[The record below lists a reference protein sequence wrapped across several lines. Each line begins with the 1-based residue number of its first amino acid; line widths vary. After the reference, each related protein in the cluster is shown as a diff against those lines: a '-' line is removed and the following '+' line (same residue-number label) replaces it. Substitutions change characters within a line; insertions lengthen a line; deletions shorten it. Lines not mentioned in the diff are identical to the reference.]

1 MFKQL
6 ILIIAFAVIPLT
18 ASALTIDETVT
29 LALDTNN
36 MIKSKQYTVKSKE
49 LTSDNAILIFMPS
62 VGVSY
67 DYSYSWTDMTRANA
81 VNPTKAPVKK
91 TNTDLSTLSAYVN
104 LNLFNGLSDL
114 FNYQIAKLDEDMAV
128 SDLDTTSY
136 KTILDA
142 QTAFINVLKAKSD
155 LEVAESNLKLLE
167 MQKRDAQISA
177 DNGLIAKND
186 LLQTETY
193 LASAKL
199 QKITAQSAVTT
210 AVQSLEKVMNRK
222 LNPNEELIEP
232 VLMDINLES
241 EAVLKDK
248 MFANRSDLKNLMQSY
263 EKAKKTEMKTLSG
276 VYPTIDA
283 SFSYSGY
290 GDSVDPTAG
299 NPNNMDS
306 NMSVGVTASWN
317 ILTVASSSLQSIA
330 SKRTRQALAY
340 SIADTKQSMILDLQT
355 KIENYYTSKAQLI
368 QSIIS
373 VQHAEENYRVT
384 KNLYDQ
390 SAATMTE
397 LLDAS
402 SMLNEAKMA
411 ESTAR
416 YSVLSS
422 VYNLEWAIQEKLPV
436 HEVPQDNGTTA
447 VPINQSGGSIAP
459 VESPVR

>member
-49 LTSDNAILIFMPS
+49 LSADNAILIFMPS

-67 DYSYSWTDMTRANA
+67 DYSYSWTDR
-81 VNPTKAPVKK
+81 TKAANTK
-91 TNTDLSTLSAYVN
+91 TNGDLSTLSAYVN

-114 FNYQIAKLDEDMAV
+114 FNYQIAKLNKDMAV

-136 KTILDA
+136 QTILNA

-210 AVQSLEKVMNRK
+210 AIQSLEKVMNRK
-222 LNPNEELIEP
+222 LDPNEELFEP
-232 VLMDINLES
+232 VLVDINLES
-241 EAVLKDK
+241 EEVLKDK

-263 EKAKKTEMKTLSG
+263 EVAKKSELTALSG

-283 SFSYSGY
+283 SFNYAGY
-290 GDSVDPTAG
+290 GDSADPFAG
-299 NPNNMDS
+299 NPGGMDS
-306 NMSVGVTASWN
+306 NMTVGVTASWN
-317 ILTVASSSLQSIA
+317 ILSVASSSLQSIA
-330 SKRTRQALAY
+330 NKRTRQALAY

-422 VYNLEWAIQEKLPV
+422 VYNLEWVIQEKLPV
-436 HEVPQDNGTTA
+436 HEVQQDNGTTA
-447 VPINQSGGSIAP
+447 VPLNQSGGPIAP
-459 VESPVR
+459 VERPVR